1 MKFIHLADLHIGK
14 RVNAFPMLEDQR
26 YILKQILTILRE
38 EQPDG
43 GVILAGDIYDKAIP
57 SAEAV
62 ELFDEFLTRLAA
74 LQIRVFIIA
83 GNHDFCLRGASLE
96 GLDDNCHYLCNS
108 GVLIEGV
115 KFYGVPMFFEDA
127 VTGRSED
134 DFMNIPADTDVL
146 VTHQPPED
154 ILDLSD
160 EIHYGNPVLWQRVMQ
175 VCPKYHLF
183 GHIHKA
189 AGVET
194 RNGTVFSNGAVLG
207 EGYNL
212 TDTDI
217 CVLTI

>member
-1 MKFIHLADLHIGK
+1 MRIVHISDTHN
-14 RVNAFPMLEDQR
+14 RHRQ
-26 YILKQILTILRE
+26 LTKLPE
-38 EQPDG
+38 GD
-43 GVILAGDIYDKAIP
+43 VIVHSGDFTMAGTE
-57 SAEAV
+57 AEALDFM
-62 ELFDEFLTRLAA
+62 EWFCDLPYRHK
-74 LQIRVFIIA
+74 VFIA

-96 GLDDNCHYLCNS
+96 GLDENCHYLCNS
-108 GVLIEGV
+108 GVRIDGV

-127 VTGRSED
+127 ISGRAGN

-160 EIHYGNPVLWQRVMQ
+160 EIHYGDSVLWRRVTL
-175 VCPKYHLF
+175 VRPKLHLF

-189 AGVET
+189 AGMAE

-207 EGYNL
+207 DGYNL

>member
-1 MKFIHLADLHIGK
+1 MRIVHISDTHN
-14 RVNAFPMLEDQR
+14 RHRQ
-26 YILKQILTILRE
+26 LTKLPE
-38 EQPDG
+38 GD
-43 GVILAGDIYDKAIP
+43 VIVHSGDFTMAGTE
-57 SAEAV
+57 AEALDFM
-62 ELFDEFLTRLAA
+62 EWFCDLPYRHK
-74 LQIRVFIIA
+74 VFIA
-83 GNHDFCLRGASLE
+83 GNHDFCLRGASLD
-96 GLDDNCHYLCNS
+96 GLDENCHYLCNS
-108 GVLIEGV
+108 GVRIDGV

-127 VTGRSED
+127 ISGRAGN

-154 ILDLSD
+154 ILDFSD
-160 EIHYGNPVLWQRVMQ
+160 EIHYGDSFLWRRVTL
-175 VCPKYHLF
+175 VRLKLHLF

-189 AGVET
+189 AGMAE